1 MSAIKN
7 QGNGRGQGGTGSQ
20 KIDAEKRAAKLAR
33 MKCFNCGEKGHPA
46 KECPHKDQ
54 QDGSEDAPLSGL
66 TLDLVCS
73 TAGGSE
79 GSRIHEFYDVCL
91 DNGSQVNIVDLRLL
105 NNLCTS
111 SKGFRGMSGRA
122 HTNRV
127 GHLEGFFECQACD
140 TCPTN
145 MLSMANIEDL
155 YPVTYI

>member
-1 MSAIKN
+1 M
-7 QGNGRGQGGTGSQ
+7 
-20 KIDAEKRAAKLAR
+20 AA
-33 MKCFNCGEKGHPA
+33 
-46 KECPHKDQ
+46 
-54 QDGSEDAPLSGL
+54 
-66 TLDLVCS
+66 
-73 TAGGSE
+73 
-79 GSRIHEFYDVCL
+79 GSRIHGFYEVCL